1 MAGIFYF
8 GKEVECVGYNS
19 TFMSVI
25 GEYVRP
31 YIMQLGNNIAE
42 KVYFSYDLYDSDLN
56 FSELTQEQYMQCY
69 KQLVKAIEVDLENI
83 EDFYNHYP
91 KELVYKAWFNEIKP
105 AMQRS
110 LLYQP

>member
-1 MAGIFYF
+1 MAGVLYF
-8 GKEVECVGYNS
+8 SKGCIVSFGS
-19 TFMSVI
+19 TFMSVL
-25 GEYVRP
+25 GEYLRT
-31 YIMQLGNNIAE
+31 YINRLGNDIVE

-69 KQLVKAIEVDLENI
+69 KQLEKAIEVDLEKI
-83 EDFYNHYP
+83 ENFYNHYP

-110 LLYQP
+110 PLYQS